1 MRKTFYLEYKDQF
14 GATDELE
21 VEVEIE
27 TKDVYEYDRR
37 GKDYKVGEEY
47 RFGEVVKISDTHL
60 RLTENDKKE
69 IDGEM
74 LLKVDKLNGH

>member
-27 TKDVYEYDRR
+27 VKDLYEYDRR

-47 RFGEVVKISDTHL
+47 RFGEVVKISETHL
-60 RLTENDKKE
+60 QLTDDDKKE
-69 IDGEM
+69 IEGEM
-74 LLKVDKLNGH
+74 SLKVDKLNSY